1 MSKIFTPTNQIRLT
15 NVAVVRMKK
24 GGKRFEIACYR
35 NKVLSWRNKVE
46 KDIDEVLQTHT
57 VFANVSKGQVAKKED
72 LVKSFGKD
80 DQTEI
85 CKEILAKGELQVSD
99 KERHNQLDSLF
110 KDIAT
115 TVSEK
120 CVNPNTKRPYPVSMI
135 EKAMKDIHFSVK
147 PNRSAKQQALD
158 AIPQLKESIPLERA
172 QMRLKIISV
181 CKENKK
187 LREKVV
193 KLTSSI
199 EVEEWEDNQ
208 LTMVCLIDPGHYR
221 EIDELIRSE
230 TKGNGSL
237 ELLNLKEVVEGDEL
251 LE

>member
-35 NKVLSWRNKVE
+35 NKVVSWRNKAE

-57 VFANVSKGQVAKKED
+57 VFINVSKGQVAKKED
-72 LVKSFGKD
+72 LVKAFGID
-80 DQTEI
+80 DQTDI

-99 KERHNQLDSLF
+99 KERHTQLDSLF

-115 TVSEK
+115 TIADK
-120 CVNPNTKRPYPVSMI
+120 CVNPETKRPYPVSMI
-135 EKAMKDIHFSVK
+135 EKAMRDIHFSVK
-147 PNRSAKQQALD
+147 PNRNAKQQALD
-158 AIPQLKESIPLERA
+158 VIPQLKATIPLERA
-172 QMRLKIISV
+172 QMRLRVVISG
-181 CKENKK
+181 KEARK
-187 LREKVV
+187 LRDKVA

-199 EVEEWEDNQ
+199 ETESWDSGA
-208 LTMVCLIDPGHYR
+208 LTLVCLIDPGHYR
-221 EIDELIRSE
+221 EMDDIVRSE
-230 TKGNGSL
+230 TKGTGLL
-237 ELLNLKEVVEGDEL
+237 ELLNLKEVTEGEEM